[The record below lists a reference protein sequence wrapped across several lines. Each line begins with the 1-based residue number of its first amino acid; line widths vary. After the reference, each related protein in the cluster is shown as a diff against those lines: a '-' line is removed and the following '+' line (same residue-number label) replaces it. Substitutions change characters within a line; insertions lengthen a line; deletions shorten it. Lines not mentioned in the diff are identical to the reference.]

1 MDQRRNYKEIR
12 KYSEMSENEDTTYQ
26 NISDAAKTM
35 FRRNFYSFIVLKS
48 FFNRSKI
55 SRSIRARTIK
65 LLKETQA

>member
-12 KYSEMSENEDTTYQ
+12 KYFEMSKNEDTTYQ
-26 NISDAAKTM
+26 NIWEAAKTM

-55 SRSIRARTIK
+55 S
-65 LLKETQA
+65 E

>member
-12 KYSEMSENEDTTYQ
+12 KYFEMSKNEDTPYQ
-26 NISDAAKTM
+26 NIWEAAKTM

-55 SRSIRARTIK
+55 WVRARTIK
-65 LLKETQA
+65 FLKETQA